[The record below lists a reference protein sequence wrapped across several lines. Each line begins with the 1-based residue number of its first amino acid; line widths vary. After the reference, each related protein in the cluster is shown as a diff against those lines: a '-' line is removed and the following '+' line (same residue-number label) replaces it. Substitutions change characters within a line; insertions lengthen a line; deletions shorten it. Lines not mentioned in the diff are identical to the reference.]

1 MSINYKYHKRYTIH
15 VVSILIIFIMFV
27 LSIFFTVYAD
37 DKNHMIDKIW
47 NHIEELTWIV
57 IGYLFGSN
65 HTDSN

>member
-1 MSINYKYHKRYTIH
+1 
-15 VVSILIIFIMFV
+15 MFV